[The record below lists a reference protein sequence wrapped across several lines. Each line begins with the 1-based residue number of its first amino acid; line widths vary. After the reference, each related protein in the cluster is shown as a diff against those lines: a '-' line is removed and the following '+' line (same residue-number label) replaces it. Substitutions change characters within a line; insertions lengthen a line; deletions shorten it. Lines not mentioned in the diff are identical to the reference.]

1 MPTRAKSYR
10 AVPWS
15 SQDPTWDGFKVF
27 TDPADKSA
35 SPSGWHQ
42 DSAGSY
48 NFTRGNNVVA
58 YKGDE
63 TETTAQSADG
73 LVFDYAWDE
82 NAEPDTQQNLD
93 AARTSAFYISNMY
106 HDLMYKY
113 GFTEEAFNFQDDN
126 YGKRGEGGDAIEI
139 YVQAPGSDN
148 ANFATPPDGQP
159 GHCNM
164 YLWDFTTP
172 KRDGDL
178 SNDVITHEFT
188 HGLTNRMT
196 GGETGRYLS
205 TTEAGGIGEGWSDT
219 TTF

>member
-1 MPTRAKSYR
+1 
-10 AVPWS
+10 
-15 SQDPTWDGFKVF
+15 
-27 TDPADKSA
+27 
-35 SPSGWHQ
+35 
-42 DSAGSY
+42 
-48 NFTRGNNVVA
+48 
-58 YKGDE
+58 
-63 TETTAQSADG
+63 
-73 LVFDYAWDE
+73 
-82 NAEPDTQQNLD
+82 
-93 AARTSAFYISNMY
+93 
-106 HDLMYKY
+106 MYKY